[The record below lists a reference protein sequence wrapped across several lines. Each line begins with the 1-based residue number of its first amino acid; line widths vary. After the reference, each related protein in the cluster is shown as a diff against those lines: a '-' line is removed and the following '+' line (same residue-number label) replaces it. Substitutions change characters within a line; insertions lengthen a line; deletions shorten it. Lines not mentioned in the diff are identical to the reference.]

1 MTSSYYAPRA
11 SGWPVDEIIS
21 TDVGLPGDP
30 RDILASASDSSARIV
45 ASHTMK
51 IAACQPPDVQNDT
64 ERALSLI
71 ESHTANAHRQ
81 GAKVVCFPEC
91 FLQGY
96 DVRAEYVANAAL
108 DLESFEFELI
118 LRRLEP
124 LEPVVVFGLIEQEAG
139 KFYNTAVVIDRGKLV
154 TRYRK
159 AHLIGRE
166 QAIFEAGS
174 GCSLFEVSGTKI
186 GINICYDL
194 QFAESAESAVRA
206 GAELLVCPCNN
217 MLRLETAEEWKF
229 RHNEIRCKRAR
240 DARVWILSS
249 DVTGELNGRI
259 SYGPTAVIDS
269 SGTVIAQVP
278 LLSTGTRRARPHV
291 RNAPSVVFE

>member
-1 MTSSYYAPRA
+1 
-11 SGWPVDEIIS
+11 
-21 TDVGLPGDP
+21 
-30 RDILASASDSSARIV
+30 
-45 ASHTMK
+45 MK

-71 ESHTANAHRQ
+71 ESHATSAHRQ

-96 DVRAEYVANAAL
+96 EVSPEYVASVAV
-108 DLESFEFELI
+108 DLESPEFEII

-124 LEPVVVFGLIEQEAG
+124 LEPVIVFGLLEKEAG
-139 KFYNTAVVIDRGKLV
+139 KFYNTTVVIDRGKLV

-159 AHLIGRE
+159 AHLVGRE
-166 QAIFEAGS
+166 QAIFEAGI
-174 GCSLFEVSGTKI
+174 GCSLFEVSGVKI

-217 MLRLETAEEWKF
+217 MQRLETAEQWKF

-259 SYGPTAVIDS
+259 SYGSTAVIDS
-269 SGTVIAQVP
+269 EGAVVAQVP
-278 LLSTGTRRARPHV
+278 WLTTGMV
-291 RNAPSVVFE
+291 VVEFSPSPRC